1 MTGIH
6 KLYRRDNQ
14 PYAQIPNAAIRDPE
28 ISPNAFR
35 LLAYL
40 MSHQD
45 GYDLT
50 YGQIERET
58 GLGRF
63 AINGAIKILRSKGW
77 LQVANTK
84 LANGQFGPKSWTVL
98 DPTSTTV
105 GNSTAVDSTVEQP
118 TDNKKNTYRE
128 DKEENSYPQASLEG
142 FGEFWKV
149 YPRKVEKIAAQKAFE
164 KALQIVTADVIIDG
178 ARRYAN
184 DPNRVDAYTAHPSTW
199 LNAGRWDDE
208 PLPERV
214 LSPEERKQIEEAERI
229 KRRDLE
235 RERLKEEQARRKQ
248 EEERLRNE
256 ARNVRLCTHN
266 RVAVICPK
274 CTSLQKR
281 DN

>member
-1 MTGIH
+1 MPLIRGH
-6 KLYRRDNQ
+6 HSFDNHFT
-14 PYAQIPNAAIRDPE
+14 QIPNEWVRDT
-28 ISPNAFR
+28 R
-35 LLAYL
+35 LSFKARGLLTLL
-40 MSHQD
+40 MSHSP
-45 GYDLT
+45 GWNMSIRSIARAN
-50 YGQIERET
+50 GT
-58 GLGRF
+58 GLDTVKS
-63 AINGAIKILRSKGW
+63 AVMELEQNGYLIRSKDQNRTEEGTFADFEW
-77 LQVANTK
+77 VT
-84 LANGQFGPKSWTVL
+84 S
-98 DPTSTTV
+98 DPFQNPVTGKPRHGKT
-105 GNSTAVDSTVEQP
+105 EH
-118 TDNKKNTYRE
+118 
-128 DKEENSYPQASLEG
+128 KEEQDLKEEHLVRTYPQASLEG

-214 LSPEERKQIEEAERI
+214 LSAEERKQLEEAARISRKEIERQQ
-229 KRRDLE
+229 L
-235 RERLKEEQARRKQ
+235 LEEQARRKQ

-256 ARNVRLCTHN
+256 AKKVRLCTHN

-274 CTSLQKR
+274 CTSLSKS

>member
-1 MTGIH
+1 MPLIRGH
-6 KLYRRDNQ
+6 HSFDNHFT
-14 PYAQIPNAAIRDPE
+14 QIPNEWVRDT
-28 ISPNAFR
+28 R
-35 LLAYL
+35 LSFKARGLLTLL
-40 MSHQD
+40 MSHSP
-45 GYDLT
+45 GWNMSIRSIARAN
-50 YGQIERET
+50 GT
-58 GLGRF
+58 GLDTVKS
-63 AINGAIKILRSKGW
+63 AVMELEQNGYLIRSKDQNRTEEGTFADFEW
-77 LQVANTK
+77 VT
-84 LANGQFGPKSWTVL
+84 S
-98 DPTSTTV
+98 DPFQNPVTGKPRHGKT
-105 GNSTAVDSTVEQP
+105 EH
-118 TDNKKNTYRE
+118 
-128 DKEENSYPQASLEG
+128 KEEQDLKEEHLVRTYPQASLEG

-256 ARNVRLCTHN
+256 AKNVRLCTHN

-274 CTSLQKR
+274 CTSLSKS